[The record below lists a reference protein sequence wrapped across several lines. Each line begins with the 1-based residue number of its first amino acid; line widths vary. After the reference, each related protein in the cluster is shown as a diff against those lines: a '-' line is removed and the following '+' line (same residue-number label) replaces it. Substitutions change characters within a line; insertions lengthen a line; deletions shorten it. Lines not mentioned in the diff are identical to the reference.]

1 MSARKHT
8 PRRRGAG
15 FTLLELVIGVAVMGS
30 TLLAVGLAFQ
40 RASGSYED
48 GQVDRALQSQAHR
61 VLDRI
66 ASQFLDA
73 GVGQFAAPPLAPL
86 GASDVTFRRA
96 SGFDGVNVQWGD
108 FQTIRLELEDGEL
121 DDGADNNGNGLVD
134 ERVAWEITN
143 EGLPNE
149 ERRVLTRWVRELAV
163 GELPNG
169 VDDNGNVL
177 QDEQG
182 LSFELQGDVLTIR
195 LTLERLARGGRVV
208 TYAVETSVRLRN

>member
-1 MSARKHT
+1 MS
-8 PRRRGAG
+8 RRLEQSRGAG
-15 FTLLELVIGVAVMGS
+15 FTLLELVIGLAVMGS

-40 RASGSYED
+40 RASSSYED

-61 VLDRI
+61 VLDRV
-66 ASQFLDA
+66 AAQFLDA
-73 GVGQFAAPPLAPL
+73 GAGQFAPPLGPL

-96 SGFDGVNVQWGD
+96 AGFDGVNVLWGD
-108 FQTIRLELEDGEL
+108 FQTIRLELEEGEL
-121 DDGADNNGNGLVD
+121 DDAADNNGNGLVD
-134 ERVAWEITN
+134 ERVAWAITN

-149 ERRVLTRWVRELAV
+149 ERRVITRWVRELAV

-169 VDDNGNVL
+169 LDDNGNGL